1 MPIFVLPTKEIAH
14 GKDPDFHTPPPA
26 EATTVEASRRGSTRL
41 RRFPCIVAACF
52 DRLALRQRA
61 RMLGRCSLRSARSR
75 WPWSAEA
82 PSRSTRSSPDCPKV
96 PVSLE
101 DAALATS
108 RQVQE
113 IVRYIEQSNPQ
124 LFNNL
129 LGLLA
134 RDTTTIAA
142 LGASIAALTMHTL
155 ANRREPRPGRHP
167 KPQVSAD

>member
-1 MPIFVLPTKEIAH
+1 M
-14 GKDPDFHTPPPA
+14 GKIPGSAPPPPA
-26 EATTVEASRRGSTRL
+26 EATTTEDPAQRHGASPAL
-41 RRFPCIVAACF
+41 PVIVAACF

-61 RMLGRCSLRSARSR
+61 RMLGRLLASVGPLALAVVGGGAFAKYATFARL
-75 WPWSAEA
+75 PE
-82 PSRSTRSSPDCPKV
+82 V

-108 RQVQE
+108 AQVQE

-155 ANRREPRPGRHP
+155 ANRREPRPTVN
-167 KPQVSAD
+167 KPPISTD

>member
-1 MPIFVLPTKEIAH
+1 MPPLPAAVE
-14 GKDPDFHTPPPA
+14 
-26 EATTVEASRRGSTRL
+26 TTDVPGSSSRGDGSPSL
-41 RRFPCIVAACF
+41 PVIVAACF

-61 RMLGRCSLRSARSR
+61 RMLGRLLASVGPLALAVVGGGAFAKYATHAR
-75 WPWSAEA
+75 WPEI
-82 PSRSTRSSPDCPKV
+82 

-108 RQVQE
+108 GQVQE

-129 LGLLA
+129 LELLA
-134 RDTTTIAA
+134 RDTATIAA

-155 ANRREPRPGRHP
+155 AGRREPRLVTDKKRRGR
-167 KPQVSAD
+167 

>member
-1 MPIFVLPTKEIAH
+1 MGKIPTSNPAPAEPTAVQPSQPRN
-14 GKDPDFHTPPPA
+14 DAPPA
-26 EATTVEASRRGSTRL
+26 LPV
-41 RRFPCIVAACF
+41 IVAACF

-61 RMLGRCSLRSARSR
+61 RMLGRLLASVGPLALAVVGGGAFAKYAIFARL
-75 WPWSAEA
+75 PE
-82 PSRSTRSSPDCPKV
+82 V

-108 RQVQE
+108 SQVQE

-155 ANRREPRPGRHP
+155 ANRREPRPVVVA
-167 KPQVSAD
+167 KPPVSAD